1 MALDCRFV
9 SIVRCKFKVISY
21 SLYSPPP
28 PLIIVN
34 CTHFCTTFLRN
45 PTTLSTFV
53 IALSPTAS
61 RPIASATSA
70 ASSMDAHADTVAT
83 SSSPLCLLHCAG
95 TVASRGLGR
104 VASLVGFHLIIIL
117 YAYTRARRQSQA
129 PAKINYLKTTALCK
143 LFASIRTPIH
153 AKTLYLQMT

>member
-28 PLIIVN
+28 LIIVN
-34 CTHFCTTFLRN
+34 YTHFCTTFLRN

-70 ASSMDAHADTVAT
+70 ASSMEAHADTVAT
-83 SSSPLCLLHCAG
+83 SSSTPCLLRCAG
-95 TVASRGLGR
+95 TVAGRLRGR
-104 VASLVGFHLIIIL
+104 VASLVGVHLIIL
-117 YAYTRARRQSQA
+117 YAYTREKVEARTG
-129 PAKINYLKTTALCK
+129 KDK
-143 LFASIRTPIH
+143 LS
-153 AKTLYLQMT
+153 

>member
-1 MALDCRFV
+1 MYLSYAANLRLFP
-9 SIVRCKFKVISY
+9 IRCIH
-21 SLYSPPP
+21 PPT
-28 PLIIVN
+28 LIIVN

-83 SSSPLCLLHCAG
+83 SSSTLCLLRCAG
-95 TVASRGLGR
+95 TVAGRGLGR
-104 VASLVGFHLIIIL
+104 VASLVGFHLIIL
-117 YAYTRARRQSQA
+117 YAYTRARRQRQA
-129 PAKINYLKTTALCK
+129 PAKTGYLKATALCK

-153 AKTLYLQMT
+153 AKTPYLQMT

>member
-9 SIVRCKFKVISY
+9 SIVRCKFKVIFY

-28 PLIIVN
+28 LIFVN

-70 ASSMDAHADTVAT
+70 ASSMDAHTDTVAT
-83 SSSPLCLLHCAG
+83 SSSTLCLPRCAG
-95 TVASRGLGR
+95 TVAGRGLGR
-104 VASLVGFHLIIIL
+104 VASLVGFHLIIL

-129 PAKINYLKTTALCK
+129 PAKKNYLKTTALCK

>member
-21 SLYSPPP
+21 SLYSPP

-53 IALSPTAS
+53 IALSPTTS
-61 RPIASATSA
+61 HPIASATSA
-70 ASSMDAHADTVAT
+70 ASNMDAHADTIAT
-83 SSSPLCLLHCAG
+83 SSSPLCLLRCAG
-95 TVASRGLGR
+95 TVAGRGLGR
-104 VASLVGFHLIIIL
+104 VASLIGVHLIIL

-129 PAKINYLKTTALCK
+129 PAKTGYLKTTALRK

-153 AKTLYLQMT
+153 AKTPYLQMT

>member
-21 SLYSPPP
+21 SLYPP

-45 PTTLSTFV
+45 PTTLSTFL

-70 ASSMDAHADTVAT
+70 ASSMDAHTDTVAT
-83 SSSPLCLLHCAG
+83 SSSTLCLLRCAG
-95 TVASRGLGR
+95 TVAGRLRGR
-104 VASLVGFHLIIIL
+104 VASLVGVHLIIL

-129 PAKINYLKTTALCK
+129 PAKTNYLKTTALCK

>member
-21 SLYSPPP
+21 SLYSP

-53 IALSPTAS
+53 IALSLTAS

-70 ASSMDAHADTVAT
+70 ASSMDAHADTAAT
-83 SSSPLCLLHCAG
+83 SSSPLCLLRCAG
-95 TVASRGLGR
+95 TGASRGCGR
-104 VASLVGFHLIIIL
+104 VASLMGFHLIIL

-129 PAKINYLKTTALCK
+129 PAKKNYLKTTALRK